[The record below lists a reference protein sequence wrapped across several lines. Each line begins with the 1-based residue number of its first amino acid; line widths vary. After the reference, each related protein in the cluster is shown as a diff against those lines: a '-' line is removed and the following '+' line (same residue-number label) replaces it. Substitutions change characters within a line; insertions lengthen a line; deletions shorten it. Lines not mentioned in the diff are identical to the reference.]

1 LLPQLFVK
9 KILAW
14 QRNGKLFIMAEQP
27 NSCDSVI
34 NDERIVLLGL
44 LAESAAR
51 LQRSAGEAME
61 EQSGIPL
68 AFYEVMVRIRRSE
81 AGRLTMSEVANETV
95 YSSGGMTRLIDRM
108 VDAGFVERV
117 DCPTDRRTVFVAL
130 TDAGIAQLEQATEV
144 HLDQLDRLLSSRLS
158 CDERTQLRDMLVK
171 LTTETD
177 ALA

>member
-1 LLPQLFVK
+1 
-9 KILAW
+9 
-14 QRNGKLFIMAEQP
+14 MT
-27 NSCDSVI
+27 SCDQIV

-81 AGRLTMSEVANETV
+81 SGRLTMSEVANETV

-108 VDAGFVERV
+108 VDAEFVERV
-117 DCPTDRRTVFVAL
+117 HCPTDRRTIYVAL
-130 TDAGIAQLEQATEV
+130 TPAGIAQLEQATTV
-144 HLDQLDRLLSSRLS
+144 HLEQLDHLLSARLS
-158 CDERTQLRDMLVK
+158 CEERTSLRALLVK
-171 LTTETD
+171 LTQN
-177 ALA
+177 LSV